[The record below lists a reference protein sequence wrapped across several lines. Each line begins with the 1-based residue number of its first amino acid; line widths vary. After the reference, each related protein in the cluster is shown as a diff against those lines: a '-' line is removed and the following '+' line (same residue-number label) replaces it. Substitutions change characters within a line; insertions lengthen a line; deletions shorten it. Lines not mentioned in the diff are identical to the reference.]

1 MVAETTSGKELTWPH
16 PALCRVRVLAHPDL
30 SFLSGRGPADLK
42 ACVPRG
48 VMVGKARRR
57 ITYGQLIAETSEE
70 EQKKIIAKYRG
81 VSKKKGNKGNS
92 KRGGPV
98 SPPLWA

>member
-1 MVAETTSGKELTWPH
+1 MAGVDLI
-16 PALCRVRVLAHPDL
+16 ALCVEAR
-30 SFLSGRGPADLK
+30 
-42 ACVPRG
+42 
-48 VMVGKARRR
+48 RRR

-92 KRGGPV
+92 KRAGR
-98 SPPLWA
+98 